1 MQGASSGPDD
11 WLFAGPH
18 CGPLTAHNWRERVW
32 HPAVKRAGLADPHPT
47 PHALRHTAV
56 ALWIAAG
63 VVEPQK
69 LSSYAGHSSAQVTY
83 SIYGHLLP
91 HDAEPVRAALE
102 AIRKAAKAPGSKVV
116 PLRG

>member
-18 CGPLTAHNWRERVW
+18 CGALTAHNWRERVW
-32 HPAVKRAGLADPHPT
+32 HPAVKSAGLADPQPT

-63 VVEPQK
+63 VVEPLE
-69 LSSYAGHSSAQVTY
+69 LSSYAGHSSVQVTY
-83 SIYGHLLP
+83 SVYGHLLP